1 MGRKESNFN
10 RIKYQSLIPAE
21 ILLTSLDQ
29 EESKKKKNKNKN
41 KTVITNLL
49 TMICGATAVGE
60 GFFF

>member
-1 MGRKESNFN
+1 MGRKEFNFN

-49 TMICGATAVGE
+49 RQ
-60 GFFF
+60 

>member
-21 ILLTSLDQ
+21 ILLTALDQ
-29 EESKKKKNKNKN
+29 EESKKKKNKKNKNNKN

-49 TMICGATAVGE
+49 TQ
-60 GFFF
+60 